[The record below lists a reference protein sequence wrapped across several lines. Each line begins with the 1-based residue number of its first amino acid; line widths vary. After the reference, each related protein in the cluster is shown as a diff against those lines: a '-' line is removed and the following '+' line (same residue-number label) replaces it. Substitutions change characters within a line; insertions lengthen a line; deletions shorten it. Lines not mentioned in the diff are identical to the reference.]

1 MQFQKQLDS
10 IGSRMEFDEMMGLKD
25 INTIESSSE
34 AKLGKR
40 GLGFIRKLKVMADDV
55 IDFGCKG
62 RMINSNK
69 IEIIDLSTEESR
81 RIVNGGVQDIL
92 LMDGGLEAKVS
103 RILEDLCNMGFPEAT
118 SFGVPLKGIT
128 KRDHQV
134 TSKLDAKSDMPP
146 ISKSVVNSEITSIGG
161 PRRMYVGI
169 ACIPQLILGCSK
181 STLELEDWHFNT
193 RSIGV

>member
-1 MQFQKQLDS
+1 MQFQKQLD
-10 IGSRMEFDEMMGLKD
+10 IGSRMEFDEMTGLKD
-25 INTIESSSE
+25 INTIESSGE

-62 RMINSNK
+62 RMINSK

-92 LMDGGLEAKVS
+92 LMDGVLDSKVS
-103 RILEDLCNMGFPEAT
+103 RILEDLCSMGFPEAT

-146 ISKSVVNSEITSIGG
+146 ISKSVVNSEVTSSGG
-161 PRRMYVGI
+161 PRRMHVGI